1 MQNIDLDAPRSIS
14 ALLAP
19 SRSSAASIGG
29 MKTTPED
36 QDWLRLAEEAF
47 SSESHGESDAQLNK
61 LEQLRRR
68 LRRPAR

>member
-1 MQNIDLDAPRSIS
+1 MQNVDLDAPNS
-14 ALLAP
+14 
-19 SRSSAASIGG
+19 SSAILGLSRLSAATIGG

-47 SSESHGESDAQLNK
+47 TSESHGESDAQLDK
-61 LEQLRRR
+61 LEQLRWR

>member
-1 MQNIDLDAPRSIS
+1 LSTAT
-14 ALLAP
+14 
-19 SRSSAASIGG
+19 IGG

-47 SSESHGESDAQLNK
+47 TSESHGESDAQLDK
-61 LEQLRRR
+61 LEQLRWR